1 MYIYIHFSI
10 THTIYI
16 YILKYDLSLPLKSK
30 LYESSNFVTFLFFSL
45 WFLQL
50 LE

>member
-1 MYIYIHFSI
+1 MAR
-10 THTIYI
+10 THILQYHTHYI
-16 YILKYDLSLPLKSK
+16 YILKYDLSLPLKNE
-30 LYESSNFVTFLFFSL
+30 LYESSNFVTFLFFSP